1 MSLALTRENYSNW
14 AGLSYT
20 VANGTMLF
28 KGVIENA
35 TQTGDL
41 DLSSLDD
48 DPFALCTG
56 VILTTA
62 AGTMAM
68 AKSNLA
74 NAFAMGLNVTAN
86 CLLTTKFILEGN
98 VKSAIGA
105 TMGLVS
111 SLYTAYNYT
120 KAAISDVKDKRTEVS
135 ESFADNK
142 QGILKKYPFL
152 PSGILNVCSS
162 IFIMN
167 GSIEAGDNVMT
178 FISGAWLVGSAFQTF
193 SKKKGKQ
200 AQPV

>member
-1 MSLALTRENYSNW
+1 MSDAISRENYSNY

-20 VANGTMLF
+20 IANSTMLF

-35 TQTGDL
+35 VQTGDL
-41 DLSSLDD
+41 DISSLDD

-98 VKSAIGA
+98 VKSAVGA

-120 KAAISDVKDKRTEVS
+120 KAAMRDTKDKRSDVS
-135 ESFADNK
+135 ESFSDNK
-142 QGILKKYPFL
+142 QEMLRKYPFL
-152 PSGILNVCSS
+152 PSGIMNMMSS
-162 IFIMN
+162 SMILYSSV
-167 GSIEAGDNVMT
+167 GLDDKVMT
-178 FISGAWLVGSAFQTF
+178 FISGTWLVGSIFQTF
-193 SKKKGKQ
+193 SKEKEKQ
-200 AQPV
+200 PKPV